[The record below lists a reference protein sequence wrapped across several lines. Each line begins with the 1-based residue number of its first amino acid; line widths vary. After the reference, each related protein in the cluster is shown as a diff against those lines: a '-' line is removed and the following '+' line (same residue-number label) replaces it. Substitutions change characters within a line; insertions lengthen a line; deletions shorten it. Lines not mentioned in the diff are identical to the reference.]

1 VAEARMTSARMQAA
15 LAAAKAR
22 GVRLGNPHL
31 RPGTRERGFAANRVA
46 ATFITAKARRY
57 AADMAP
63 VIRSTRAEG
72 ATSRA
77 AIAAAL
83 TARGVPSPSPS
94 GRGGWLIRST
104 LNPPSGTNRQ
114 QHG

>member
-1 VAEARMTSARMQAA
+1 MTSARMQAA

-46 ATFITAKARRY
+46 ATVITAKVRRY

-83 TARGVPSPSPS
+83 TARGVPSPS

-104 LNPPSGTNRQ
+104 LNPPSGMNRQ